1 MEILFYLLFIG
12 KLQSYISLKSN
23 RQKCSLNS
31 VFLKISRNSLENTCV
46 GVSFIIMLRT
56 VAFAPYREYK
66 KGKILMHIPAFLSS
80 NLFLFSFLSQ
90 SSDFPFKIFILCLH
104 CYVTLFL
111 FHAHSICFQYNG
123 LFKKTLGLRTL
134 NFQE

>member
-1 MEILFYLLFIG
+1 MLFIG

-31 VFLKISRNSLENTCV
+31 VFLKILRNSLENTCV

-56 VAFAPYREYK
+56 VASVPYQEYI

-90 SSDFPFKIFILCLH
+90 SSDFPFKIFILYLH
-104 CYVTLFL
+104 CCVTLFL
-111 FHAHSICFQYNG
+111 FQAHSICFQYNE